1 MKLLYLSLMRFPN
14 EKAHSLQIVQ
24 NCEALA
30 QVGYTVELWVTGRKN
45 TDEMAHI
52 GDVFAYYGVEANFVI
67 RRVPVLDLMPYTRG
81 IAERVAFYIMQITFL
96 WSLFFMLWREN
107 ATVYYTRDENVA
119 LLLTWLKPR
128 SRVAYEAHL
137 FSPSQRGAHIQ
148 RWVCQRVGKIIAITP
163 RLADDLIA
171 QRGATSAKVLI
182 AHDGFRAK
190 RFHNLPTQA
199 QARQALAW
207 SDEWFIVGFVGR
219 LQMLNMDKG
228 VGTLI
233 QAIVQCPHAVCL
245 AIVGGPDDI
254 AESYRREWLALGLPN
269 ERFLYVGHVA
279 PEKVPSYIS
288 AFDVCAMPHPNTAQ
302 YANYTSPLKL
312 FEYMACGKAI
322 VASDLAG
329 WRDVLREGD
338 NALLVPPDNA
348 QTLSQAIHRLQTDTE
363 LRGRLGITAQRDA
376 QHYTWQARAER
387 IRAHLMRRL

>member
-30 QVGYTVELWVTGRKN
+30 QSGYTVELWVTGRKN

-52 GDVFAYYGVEANFVI
+52 ADVFAYYGVEQNFVI

-81 IAERVAFYIMQITFL
+81 FTERVAFYLMQMTFL
-96 WSLFFMLWREN
+96 LSLIVMLWREN
-107 ATVYYTRDENVA
+107 AAVYYTRDENVA

-128 SRVAYEAHL
+128 SQVAYEAHL
-137 FSPSQRGAHIQ
+137 FSPSQRGAQIQ
-148 RWVCQRVGKIIAITP
+148 HWVCQRVGNIIAITP

-171 QRGATSAKVLI
+171 QRGATRAKMLV

-190 RFHNLPTQA
+190 RFDNLPTQA
-199 QARQALAW
+199 QARQTLVW
-207 SDEWFIVGFVGR
+207 SQEWFIVGFVGR
-219 LQMLNMDKG
+219 LHMLNVDKG

-233 QAIVQCPHAVCL
+233 RAIAECPQPVCL

-254 AESYRREWLALGLPN
+254 AEQYRREWLALGLAN

-279 PEKVPSYIS
+279 PEKVPCYIS
-288 AFDVCAMPHPNTAQ
+288 AFDVCAMPHPNTPQ

-312 FEYMACGKAI
+312 FEYMVCGKAI

-329 WRDVLREGD
+329 WRDVLRDGE
-338 NALLVPPDNA
+338 NALLVTPDDA
-348 QTLSQAIHRLQTDTE
+348 PTLAHAIARLQQDSP
-363 LRGRLGITAQRDA
+363 LKDRLGASAKHDSAQ
-376 QHYTWQARAER
+376 YTWQARAES
-387 IRAHLMRRL
+387 IRNRLIAP